1 MQSNLLIRYMDL
13 KYDDFNGPAPRITH
27 LAPNAT
33 KTIALTPTHPRLK
46 VTVITKDTN
55 EVLVGVN
62 VTLKEQGGSTTVGSK
77 MTDDK
82 GVARFLGLNSSSVYE
97 VSFNK
102 EG

>member
-1 MQSNLLIRYMDL
+1 MLQFGLRNERYE
-13 KYDDFNGPAPRITH
+13 DFNGPGPRITH
-27 LAPNAT
+27 LAPNAA

-46 VTVITKDTN
+46 VTVITKATN

-62 VTLKEQGGSTTVGSK
+62 VTLKEQGGSTNFGSK
-77 MTDDK
+77 KTDDE
-82 GVARFLGLNSSSVYE
+82 GVARFLGLNSSLVYE